1 MTRPITPKEFKD
13 EVEGVVFSTE
23 SYPMDVKHRNLDT
36 IMEDLLISLGYEEG
50 IHLIRN
56 TERWYG

>member
-13 EVEGVVFSTE
+13 EVEGIVFSTE
-23 SYPMDVKHRNLDT
+23 SYGADVKHEMLDEL
-36 IMEDLLISLGYEEG
+36 MEDLLISLGYEEG